1 MFRLD
6 DFQLVLDGHFSEDW
20 AHKERD
26 EPLESIYVMT
36 GRDIEPA
43 KYKKGIRVFELT
55 CILEIFSG
63 MYSLEAMEGFSKDII
78 LSTYRD
84 FNFLSWLAVEV
95 SSKYVVEIFAFY
107 FFPSQRKPKCNLS
120 LM

>member
-1 MFRLD
+1 MISKYLVDPPQVVEPVFLVFRLD

-36 GRDIEPA
+36 RRDIEPT
-43 KYKKGIRVFELT
+43 KYKKRIWVFELN

-63 MYSLEAMEGFSKDII
+63 FCMYSLEAMEGFSKDII
-78 LSTYRD
+78 
-84 FNFLSWLAVEV
+84 
-95 SSKYVVEIFAFY
+95 
-107 FFPSQRKPKCNLS
+107 
-120 LM
+120 